1 MAADLPQRLAA
12 ILAADI
18 AGYTRL
24 MELDGAGTVA
34 AWRRARAEA
43 IDHTVEQYRGR
54 IVKLTGDGFL
64 AEFSTVESAVRAA
77 LSMQSLLTTMF
88 AAQPTNS
95 RVAFRMGVDI
105 GDIWVD
111 EQDVYGTGVNIA
123 ARLEALALPGGLCIS
138 DAVYA
143 AIKDK
148 IAARYEDQGQLHVK
162 NVAAPVHTWRVSADA
177 QAPATTARRSGP
189 GLAGSVVAAL
199 FLVAAMAVFV
209 LQLGQ
214 SPVTTAPSE
223 IEGTGRDAGVRELS
237 EESGMT
243 AVTTVAV
250 QPNSIAVLL
259 FMNIDG
265 TEEMRIFSE
274 GLADDVIDRLTATP
288 PLRVSSR
295 GDSFALGANSSSQ
308 EIRNRLRVA
317 YYLEGSVR
325 KSGDMLR
332 VVTQLIDSATGF
344 HIVSRTFDEP
354 IREYLQIQDEITKLI
369 VANLRVALPSVA
381 ETPVYVNAETASF
394 DAYLAYRRGM
404 DIIQR
409 PLTQAA
415 IEQAL
420 GAFRESLTVDPGY
433 AAAFAGICLTYIAA
447 YDVTKDTGYVGQAEQ
462 SCGSA
467 LEHNPNL
474 IVVHDALGKLYL
486 RTGRTMDAERAFESA
501 LAINPNDV
509 SALTGSADAYLNQ
522 GRQIEAEQRYRQAVG
537 LQPGNWRTYNSLGGF
552 LFGNGRY
559 VEAADAYREVVMFDT
574 KNETG
579 WANLAASS
587 MLAGDF
593 ADAARAFE
601 RALELQPSPQTLM
614 NLGMMHYYLNDFEQ
628 ARVNFE
634 KAIEV
639 GPQIHSAWSNLGD
652 VLDRSGDSTAAA
664 RAFVEA
670 ERLARERLAINSL
683 DYRTITDLTWIVA
696 MLDRLDEAQKLIAAA
711 RELGPMDPYVY
722 YIDALVRLRLGE
734 TDAAL
739 GSLETAV
746 DMGYSRAM
754 IRAEPHLMNL
764 RDNERFT
771 ALVGY

>member
-43 IDHTVEQYRGR
+43 IDHTIEQYRGR

-88 AAQPTNS
+88 AAQPTDS

-143 AIKDK
+143 AVKDK
-148 IAARYEDQGQLHVK
+148 IAARYEDQGQLRVK
-162 NVAAPVHTWRVSADA
+162 NVAAPVHTWRVSASA
-177 QAPATTARRSGP
+177 TARRPGP
-189 GLAGSVVAAL
+189 GLAGSAVAAL
-199 FLVAAMAVFV
+199 FLVAAMAAFV
-209 LQLGQ
+209 LQLGL
-214 SPVTTAPSE
+214 PPLATDPSE
-223 IEGTGRDAGVRELS
+223 IEDTGRGADRGGGVRELS
-237 EESGMT
+237 EERGMT

-250 QPNSIAVLL
+250 QPNSIAVLP

-579 WANLAASS
+579 WANLAASL

-652 VLDRSGDSTAAA
+652 VLDRSGDSAAAA

-696 MLDRLDEAQKLIAAA
+696 MLDRLDEAQKLIASA